1 MQRKRAAFRGMK
13 VPLLLRGKKKK
24 HVNSLLSGPNLSYKR
39 LHIFSFVLSRLREC
53 LVSFL
58 QFVVAYFFCQKVS
71 EAYWDHLKV
80 YAAH

>member
-1 MQRKRAAFRGMK
+1 MQRKRE
-13 VPLLLRGKKKK
+13 LLLEEGSLTRAWRKKKLTPC
-24 HVNSLLSGPNLSYKR
+24 SPEPNQSYKR

-58 QFVVAYFFCQKVS
+58 QFAVAYFFHQKVF

-80 YAAH
+80 YAEH

>member
-1 MQRKRAAFRGMK
+1 MQSKRAAFRGMK
-13 VPLLLRGKKKK
+13 VPLPVREKK
-24 HVNSLLSGPNLSYKR
+24 HVNSLQPRPNLGFKR

-58 QFVVAYFFCQKVS
+58 QFVVAYFFCQKVF

-80 YAAH
+80 YAEH

>member
-1 MQRKRAAFRGMK
+1 MRRKRAAFRRMFLYYFMK
-13 VPLLLRGKKKK
+13 KKKKK
-24 HVNSLLSGPNLSYKR
+24 HVNSLQSRPNLRYKR

-58 QFVVAYFFCQKVS
+58 QFVVAYFFWQKVF

-80 YAAH
+80 YAEH